1 VLVPQPPLTICD
13 DNNDGFG
20 VFDLTQVINPIL
32 GGALE
37 PVNVFFYETQTDA
50 QFGVNAIPLPAQYTN
65 IVAQTQIIYV
75 GITSLT
81 TGCLSVAPLTIIVH
95 PRPQATLPSDLAV
108 CDDNFDGIG
117 VFNLALATPEVLGNI
132 NPNTH
137 TVTYHLTQAQ
147 AQGGTNAISPVNSF
161 SNTTA
166 NTQQIWVRVTT
177 TATGCFD
184 VVP

>member
-1 VLVPQPPLTICD
+1 
-13 DNNDGFG
+13 
-20 VFDLTQVINPIL
+20 
-32 GGALE
+32 
-37 PVNVFFYETQTDA
+37 
-50 QFGVNAIPLPAQYTN
+50 
-65 IVAQTQIIYV
+65 IVAQTQTLHIRV
-75 GITSLT
+75 SAAGSACFETTTLT
-81 TGCLSVAPLTIIVH
+81 LIVH

-161 SNTTA
+161 SNTTP

-177 TATGCFD
+177 NATGCFD
-184 VVP
+184 VVPLTLIVHP